1 MSRFAPYPV
10 LLSKEAAF
18 KHQRSPDEPGPRSRL
33 AVSRDSAPEEP
44 QACTLGELLLPRPPH
59 LFPTLGY
66 FAGPKLYIFVFLSLQ
81 GKWGQ
86 AAKRSR
92 GPWTDTGPRSL
103 VSQSYSLSLP
113 FQVVAARCY
122 IVPDQETC
130 RSGESLLPIPFPP
143 PPLTP
148 THPTS
153 CVCVRGL
160 QRVALKKGGHITLI
174 SSGSYWGSQE

>member
-103 VSQSYSLSLP
+103 VSQSYSLPLP
-113 FQVVAARCY
+113 SSAPPRCY
-122 IVPDQETC
+122 ANLV
-130 RSGESLLPIPFPP
+130 L
-143 PPLTP
+143 
-148 THPTS
+148 
-153 CVCVRGL
+153 
-160 QRVALKKGGHITLI
+160 
-174 SSGSYWGSQE
+174 SYWLPRWPGCGGGGELGGAWGTRQDGEGLGG